1 MSDTAPSSAGTL
13 PVVPIAIAVLLLA
26 VLAYVFMPSSDVP
39 EPAPAAQAPQP
50 VAVPIPED
58 TTPAPVVEDVVE
70 VEQFT
75 EVAALP
81 ESNVDEL
88 APVTETFVEPIE
100 VEVAPEPLDISDQA
114 VKQTILTMARV
125 PMLATLL
132 VNEGVLE
139 RTVATVANI
148 ADGKLATN
156 QHLLTEPS
164 DAFSVFKQ
172 ADILYIAP
180 ESYARYKPYVAAF
193 NDIETMDLLALY
205 DTYQEEL
212 AQRYE
217 QIAPPGQT
225 FDAALITAINELLDT
240 PVLSLPIAV
249 ETDRAMYQFANP
261 QLEGLSGP
269 QKQFLRMGPDNM
281 RIAMRKLRD
290 LREALEARQQ

>member
-1 MSDTAPSSAGTL
+1 MSDTAPSSARTL
-13 PVVPIAIAVLLLA
+13 PVVPIAVAILLLA
-26 VLAYVFMPSSDVP
+26 ILGYLFLPSSDAP
-39 EPAPAAQAPQP
+39 EPVVPLAVEVP
-50 VAVPIPED
+50 VVETLPEP
-58 TTPAPVVEDVVE
+58 TPPVVEDVLE
-70 VEQFT
+70 VEEFT

-88 APVTETFVEPIE
+88 APLTEEFAAPIE
-100 VEVAPEPLDISDQA
+100 VVVEPEPLDISDQA
-114 VKQTILTMARV
+114 VKQTILTMSRV

-156 QHLLTEPS
+156 QHLLSEP
-164 DAFSVFKQ
+164 AEPFSVFKQ

-180 ESYARYKPYVAAF
+180 ESYARYKPYVEAF
-193 NDIETMDLLALY
+193 SEINTNDLLALY
-205 DTYQEEL
+205 DTYGEEL

-225 FDAALITAINELLDT
+225 FDAALINAINELLDT

-261 QLEGLSGP
+261 QLEGLSSP

-290 LREALEARQQ
+290 LREALEARQ